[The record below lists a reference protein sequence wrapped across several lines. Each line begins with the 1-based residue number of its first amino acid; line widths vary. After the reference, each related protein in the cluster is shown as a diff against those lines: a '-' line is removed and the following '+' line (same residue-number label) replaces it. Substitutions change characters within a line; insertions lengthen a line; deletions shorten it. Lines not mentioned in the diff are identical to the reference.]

1 MHIKA
6 SIFRDQIKKY
16 SMKVLVV
23 DDSKTMLRILGNV
36 LKQLGIE
43 DIRFAGHGRE
53 AWEIIRTNK
62 IDILFTDWNM
72 PIMNGLELV
81 KQVRGKEELDNMPI
95 IMITTEGGKREVI
108 TALKAGVDN
117 YIVKPF
123 TPTVLK
129 EKLKDICYV

>member
-1 MHIKA
+1 
-6 SIFRDQIKKY
+6 
-16 SMKVLVV
+16 MKVLVV
-23 DDSKTMLRILGNV
+23 DDSKTMLRIIGNV
-36 LKQLGIE
+36 LKQIGIS
-43 DIRFAGHGRE
+43 DILFAEHGRE

-81 KQVRGKEELDNMPI
+81 KRVRDKDEFDNIPI

-117 YIVKPF
+117 YIIKPF
-123 TPTVLK
+123 TPIVLK
-129 EKLKDICYV
+129 DKLKDICYV

>member
-1 MHIKA
+1 
-6 SIFRDQIKKY
+6 
-16 SMKVLVV
+16 MKVLVV

-36 LKQLGIE
+36 LKQIGIE
-43 DIRFAGHGRE
+43 NIMFAENGRE
-53 AWEIIRTNK
+53 AWEAISTNK

-81 KQVRGKEELDNMPI
+81 KRVRNKEELDNMPI

-108 TALKAGVDN
+108 TALKEGVDN

-123 TPTVLK
+123 TPAVLK
-129 EKLKDICYV
+129 DKLKDICYV